1 MLLLHMPYTI
11 INAATAKSPLV
22 AGAATVGTVVD
33 SFIANF
39 FSFFFSFSN
48 ASSSGHKSYTGLLCI
63 SRLYGLDSSIRVGMF
78 VLQLPLCMTDED
90 GCFPAVQ

>member
-11 INAATAKSPLV
+11 INAATAKLPLV

-39 FSFFFSFSN
+39 FSFFFFFLM
-48 ASSSGHKSYTGLLCI
+48 HH
-63 SRLYGLDSSIRVGMF
+63 
-78 VLQLPLCMTDED
+78 LQAINLIQDYC
-90 GCFPAVQ
+90 V